1 MTAVSLPQELI
12 SLLHAAAA
20 VVLLGLATVA
30 LPLAYARA
38 WQLWRA
44 ADPVQERW
52 SAAAWALGAVLRWA
66 VAPLWLTMVFIGY
79 RMTETA
85 IQLVPVNHYGIGASA
100 LYHMGFAVLPLDHR
114 SVMAIN
120 SLVGVLAMPLHA
132 ALALEL
138 LGTKRRAIRFLWL
151 LAATPLLIQLDNSEA
166 NHVPTLWWL
175 SGGLLLLLH
184 FAQNRS
190 HLTLAAS
197 LVLLGLAA
205 TSRVE
210 LLALAPLLAYL
221 ALWTVQGKRPPLAWR
236 PTGKAA
242 LLVLAVGVL
251 LLPQLVNL
259 WQSGMPLLPDP
270 LALLGRL
277 ALALTQANVLL
288 RTTLFPLGILLAA
301 LIALTE
307 RKLWPLAAM
316 AVACLLAVAP
326 DVDRGNLVRVQAPAA
341 LFACMLAAVG
351 LERLG
356 FAASAPVQP
365 GRLRLALVAAAL
377 VAASAAAT
385 VPFLWAPTNERAEDL
400 FIRDALAHLPAGPY
414 TLIRLSTED
423 RVPKQ
428 VGLESTTQL
437 HFPDYLVK
445 PPVGQARLTS
455 VAAWLERPDATLPA
469 YFFAGVRCYARWRPD
484 GEPAPAGLS
493 EHPACSQ
500 MRKSAKLVPVFQRT
514 VVNQGD
520 VWLNNYG
527 DAPELPLALYKVEG
541 KIEDAHVH

>member
-1 MTAVSLPQELI
+1 MTAAHLPEELV
-12 SLLHAAAA
+12 SLLHAAVA
-20 VVLLGLATVA
+20 VILLGLAAVA

-38 WQLWRA
+38 WQLWRTSE
-44 ADPVQERW
+44 PVQERW
-52 SAAAWALGAVLRWA
+52 SAAALLVAALLRWA

-100 LYHMGFAVLPLDHR
+100 LYHMGFVVLPLDHR
-114 SVMAIN
+114 SVMALN

-138 LGTKRRAIRFLWL
+138 LGSKSRAIRFLWL

-175 SGGLLLLLH
+175 SGGLLLWLE
-184 FAQNRS
+184 FARTRS
-190 HLTLAAS
+190 QLTLAAS
-197 LVLLGLAA
+197 LVLLALAM

-210 LLALAPLLAYL
+210 LLVLAPLLAYL
-221 ALWTVQGKRPPLAWR
+221 ALWTVQGERPRWAGR
-236 PTGKAA
+236 PALKTA
-242 LLVLAVGVL
+242 LLLLATLIL
-251 LLPQLVNL
+251 LLPQLANL
-259 WQSGMPLLPDP
+259 WQAGLPLVPEP

-277 ALALTQANVLL
+277 AIALTQANALL
-288 RTTLFPLGILLAA
+288 RPTLFPLGILLAA
-301 LIALTE
+301 LLALRE
-307 RKLWPLAAM
+307 RRLWPLAAM

-326 DVDRGNLVRVQAPAA
+326 DVDRGNLARVQAPAA
-341 LFACMLAAVG
+341 LFACMLAAAG
-351 LERLG
+351 LDRLG
-356 FAASAPVQP
+356 FGRIAPPEPVRPRWALAAT
-365 GRLRLALVAAAL
+365 AAL
-377 VAASAAAT
+377 AASAAAT

-400 FIRDALAHLPAGPY
+400 FIRDAIAHLPAGPY

-428 VGLESTTQL
+428 VGRESTTQL

-455 VAAWLERPDATLPA
+455 VAAWLERPDPSVPA

-484 GEPAPAGLS
+484 DQPAPAGLN
-493 EHPACSQ
+493 EHPACQQ
-500 MRKSAKLVPVFQRT
+500 MRHNAKLVPVFQRN
-514 VVNQGD
+514 VVNRGD

-527 DAPELPLALYKVEG
+527 DAPELPLALYRVEPASQ
-541 KIEDAHVH
+541 DAHVQ